1 MHRSESRIVFMG
13 TPAFAAA
20 SLRALLQPQAEPA
33 PAARVVG
40 VFTQPDRPAGRHGV
54 ITPSPVKE
62 AALAAGIP
70 VFQPERLRSP
80 EGFAMLESVAPDL
93 IVVAAYAH
101 ILPRRVLDLPRYG
114 CLNLHASLLPLYRG
128 ASPISAAIMDGQA
141 RSGVSIMLMEA
152 GLDTGPVLTQASLPI
167 RDDDTTAS
175 LTEKLAR
182 LGARELA
189 AIIGP
194 WIEGRIEPRPQ
205 DEALATMT
213 RPLRKE
219 DGRIQWH
226 WPAWK
231 IARQTRAMFPW
242 PGAFTSLNGTLLKV
256 LAVEALSPA
265 SPSAPAPGLITQ
277 VGGEAVVGT
286 GEGSLRLARV
296 QPAGRKAMSG
306 AEWLRGTPAALGSIL
321 EDQA

>member
-1 MHRSESRIVFMG
+1 MG
-13 TPAFAAA
+13 TPAFAVA
-20 SLRALLQPQAEPA
+20 SLLALLRPQEKPA
-33 PAARVVG
+33 PPTRVVG
-40 VFTQPDRPAGRHGV
+40 VFTQPDRPAGRHGLL
-54 ITPSPVKE
+54 TPPPVKE
-62 AALAAGIP
+62 AALATGIP

-101 ILPRRVLDLPRYG
+101 ILPRKILELPRFG
-114 CLNLHASLLPLYRG
+114 SLNVHASLLPLYRG
-128 ASPISAAIMDGQA
+128 ASPISAAIMDGQTL
-141 RSGVSIMLMEA
+141 SGVSIMLMDA

-167 RDDDTTAS
+167 LDDDTTAS
-175 LTEKLAR
+175 LTEKMAQ

-189 AIIGP
+189 AIIRP

-213 RPLRKE
+213 RPLRKD
-219 DGRIQWH
+219 DGRIQWR

-256 LAVEALSPA
+256 LAVEVLSPA
-265 SPSAPAPGLITQ
+265 SPSAPAPAPGTIAQ
-277 VGGEAVVGT
+277 VGGEPVVGT
-286 GEGSLRLARV
+286 GEGALRLARV
-296 QPAGRKAMSG
+296 QPAARKAMSG
-306 AEWLRGTPAALGSIL
+306 AEWIRGTPTALGSIL
-321 EDQA
+321 EDQS